1 MGINLGAALGALIAG
16 WLGQTY
22 GWAYGFGSAGVGMML
37 GLFVFV
43 WGRPL
48 LAGRGE
54 PPSPAVLK
62 GRVAGVSREA
72 LIYIGAFGAVVVT
85 WQLIQ
90 YQDLVG
96 WLLALAGAA
105 VVGYILLTS
114 VTQLDRIE
122 SDRIIVALLLMG
134 FSILFW
140 ALFEQAGSSINIF
153 ADERVERSILG
164 LDVPASV

>member
-1 MGINLGAALGALIAG
+1 MSLVCS
-16 WLGQTY
+16 Y
-22 GWAYGFGSAGVGMML
+22 C
-37 GLFVFV
+37 LFCLRNRRLPRSPPTDTRFPSTPLF
-43 WGRPL
+43 RAPL

-96 WLLALAGAA
+96 WLLALAG
-105 VVGYILLTS
+105 
-114 VTQLDRIE
+114 DRK
-122 SDRIIVALLLMG
+122 STRLN
-134 FSILFW
+134 
-140 ALFEQAGSSINIF
+140 SSH
-153 ADERVERSILG
+153 
-164 LDVPASV
+164 